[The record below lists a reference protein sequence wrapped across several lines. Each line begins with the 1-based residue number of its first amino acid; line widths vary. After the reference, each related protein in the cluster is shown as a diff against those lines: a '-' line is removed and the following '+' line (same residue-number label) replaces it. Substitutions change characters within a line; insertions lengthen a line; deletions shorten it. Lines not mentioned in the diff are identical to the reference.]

1 MKKLFTLLFVAV
13 VAIAARATDY
23 NVPITITVNGVSA
36 EQKGTITVTEH
47 DGLYD
52 FTMKNFMLQNG
63 DTPMGIGNVELKDIK
78 SYKDGNA
85 TLLIASKQVSIT
97 AGDDPSVGM
106 WMGTILPPVNV
117 DLRGKISGDHLR
129 CYIDI
134 DLTEQLG
141 QVIQVAI
148 GDGYQIANPSFENW
162 HTSTG
167 TYVEPN
173 AWHSFETATG
183 SLAALAG
190 HHITKSE
197 DAHTGQASA
206 RIYATSIFGIVAN
219 GTMTTGRMNAGAM
232 SATDKNNHAYLDMS
246 SADVDGN
253 GDPFYTTMYS
263 RPDSIAT
270 WIKFKQ
276 GTPTASFPYATIS
289 AIITDGST
297 RYQDPE
303 DKEYTNVVGKAQ
315 NNTIATTGDQWVR
328 VKAPFVYTDN
338 AVEPKA
344 VLVTI
349 STNATPGKGSNN
361 DEVLVDDIQFIYN
374 ATVTGLKI
382 KGQSVPNFNSKTTSY
397 EMALTGAITAD
408 DIEVTV
414 DSKTAHVIKEV
425 TADAGNY
432 LCTIKAISADMSTI
446 STYQVKVAGNTTG
459 IDNVNANENAN
470 ANSNLYNIA
479 GQQVSNDYKGMVIVN
494 GKKIIK

>member
-1 MKKLFTLLFVAV
+1 
-13 VAIAARATDY
+13 
-23 NVPITITVNGVSA
+23 
-36 EQKGTITVTEH
+36 
-47 DGLYD
+47 
-52 FTMKNFMLQNG
+52 
-63 DTPMGIGNVELKDIK
+63 
-78 SYKDGNA
+78 
-85 TLLIASKQVSIT
+85 
-97 AGDDPSVGM
+97 
-106 WMGTILPPVNV
+106 
-117 DLRGKISGDHLR
+117 
-129 CYIDI
+129 
-134 DLTEQLG
+134 
-141 QVIQVAI
+141 
-148 GDGYQIANPSFENW
+148 
-162 HTSTG
+162 
-167 TYVEPN
+167 
-173 AWHSFETATG
+173 
-183 SLAALAG
+183 
-190 HHITKSE
+190 
-197 DAHTGQASA
+197 
-206 RIYATSIFGIVAN
+206 
-219 GTMTTGRMNAGAM
+219 
-232 SATDKNNHAYLDMS
+232 
-246 SADVDGN
+246 
-253 GDPFYTTMYS
+253 MYS

-303 DKEYTNVVGKAQ
+303 DKAYTNVVGKAQ

-382 KGQSVPNFNSKTTSY
+382 KGQSVPKFNSKTTSY
-397 EMALTGAITAD
+397 EMALTDDITAD

-425 TADAGNY
+425 TANAGNY

-459 IDNVNANENAN
+459 IDNVNANENGN
-470 ANSNLYNIA
+470 LNSNLYNIA